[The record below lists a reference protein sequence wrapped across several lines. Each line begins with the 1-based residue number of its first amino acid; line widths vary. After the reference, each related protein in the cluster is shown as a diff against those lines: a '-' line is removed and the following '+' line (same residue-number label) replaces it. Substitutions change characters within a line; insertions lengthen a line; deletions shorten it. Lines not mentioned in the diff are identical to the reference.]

1 MASTA
6 NINWLGVSPTSNT
19 GTGGNQSVTV
29 TVSAN
34 SGRFQRSAN
43 LTTVVEQSGEMTGAV
58 TGVTPVKQS
67 GATITTGTVKI
78 YTGANPSTFTSFTG
92 SSVAMGTSLS
102 TSVAKNGN
110 MAKIT
115 VSDMNYSRYA
125 IAITGTGIG
134 WATLCRGFANDLSA
148 TYINSSYTQSTG
160 IQTPQAIQMYKGS
173 GSSIIGMLVDPVG
186 DDFDMGA
193 YGKFSHE
200 IGLSFGT
207 YENKRPSA
215 VTAYYSIYYFGSS
228 TSTQKT
234 TIGTTD
240 VPAVSA
246 LLFKVTYPAYTSVTI
261 GTGQINFNSTAS
273 STTFNISAPSGVN
286 WSVSEGA

>member
-1 MASTA
+1 MGMPT
-6 NINWLGVSPTSNT
+6 NINWLSVSPTTGT
-19 GTGGNQSVTV
+19 GTGGNQPVNV

-34 SGRFQRSAN
+34 SGRFQRTAN
-43 LTTVVEQSGEMTGAV
+43 LTTVVEQSGEMTGSV
-58 TGVTPVKQS
+58 SGVTPVKQS
-67 GATITTGTVKI
+67 GASITTGTVKI
-78 YTGANPSTFTSFTG
+78 YTGANTSALTSFTG
-92 SSVAMGTSLS
+92 TSVTMGTTL
-102 TSVAKNGN
+102 TTAVAKNGN

-115 VSDMNYSRYA
+115 VSDMNYGRYA
-125 IAITGTGIG
+125 IAITGTGVG
-134 WATLCRGFANDLSA
+134 WNTLCRSFSNDLTA
-148 TYINSSYTQSTG
+148 TYINDSYTQSTG
-160 IQTPQAIQMYKGS
+160 TQTPVTVMYKGTS
-173 GSSIIGMLVDPVG
+173 TSFIGLLVDPVQ

-234 TIGTTD
+234 TIGMTD
-240 VPAVSA
+240 VPAASA

-261 GTGQINFNSTAS
+261 GTGQINFNSSAS
-273 STTFNISAPSGVN
+273 SSSFNISAPSGVD
-286 WSVSEGA
+286 WSVTEG

>member
-1 MASTA
+1 MAATT
-6 NINWLGVSPTSNT
+6 NINWLSVSPTSSS
-19 GTGGNQSVTV
+19 GTGGNQPVTV

-43 LTTVVEQSGEMTGAV
+43 LTTVVEQSGEMKDAV

-67 GATITTGTVKI
+67 GSTVTSGTVKL
-78 YTGANPSTFTSFTG
+78 YTGANTSTITSFTG
-92 SSVAMGTSLS
+92 SSVTMGTTLS
-102 TSVAKNGN
+102 TSVVKQGN

-134 WATLCRGFANDLSA
+134 WMTLNRGFSNNLSA

-160 IQTPQAIQMYKGS
+160 TQTPQIVQMYKGS
-173 GSSIIGMLVDPVG
+173 GSSVIGILVDPVG

-234 TIGTTD
+234 TITQTD
-240 VPAVSA
+240 VPAASA
-246 LLFKVTYPAYTSVTI
+246 LLFKVTYPAYTSVVI
-261 GTGQINFNSTAS
+261 GTGQINFNSAAS
-273 STTFNISAPSGVN
+273 SSSFNISAPSGVN